1 MTTENLTWDQAVLRV
16 LEEAGTPLH
25 YTDVG
30 SRVAQQQLTKSV
42 GANPARWSHDDFA
55 HAS

>member
-16 LEEAGTPLH
+16 LEEARIPSH

-42 GANPARWSHDDFA
+42 GANPAA
-55 HAS
+55 EP

>member
-16 LEEAGTPLH
+16 LEEARIPLH

-30 SRVAQQQLTKSV
+30 SRVAQQQPDEV
-42 GANPARWSHDDFA
+42 RWRQPCRWSHDDFA
-55 HAS
+55 HTG